1 MYVATT
7 LVALLAGAA
16 LTYAGGIGRDFGQ
29 SALDNCTENSHGLSY
44 WKIEDFKLRVY
55 DWDNG
60 GTKGNFGFRSY
71 YSATNTTVDCM
82 LQDVDLAKLAN
93 SWSKCNT
100 TGTEFQFGL
109 TDISLTVKETWTCPG
124 SPG

>member
-1 MYVATT
+1 MYVVASLVT
-7 LVALLAGAA
+7 LLLGAGS
-16 LTYAGGIGRDFGQ
+16 TYAGGNGREFEQ
-29 SALDNCTENSHGLSY
+29 SAVDSCTENSYGLSY
-44 WKIEDFKLRVY
+44 WRIEDFKLRVY
-55 DWDNG
+55 NWDNG
-60 GTKGNFGFRSY
+60 GTKGSFGFKSY

-82 LQDVDLAKLAN
+82 LQDVDLAKLEN

-109 TDISLTVKETWTCPG
+109 SDISLTVKETWTCPG